1 MGGVVTAAPP
11 GFAPGAG
18 RGSSCRPSQ
27 KRTRLRKLSYFI
39 AASIDGY
46 IGEPSGEA
54 EFFTR
59 FVDDEYFAYLK
70 EEYPETLPTP
80 GRQPLGIDHLENKR
94 FDTIIQGRRSYQVA
108 LDMGITSPYAHMR
121 QLVASRTLTST
132 DPAVEIVSG
141 DVVGRVRE
149 LKRADGL
156 GIYLCGGA
164 NLAGELIDEV
174 DELIVKSYPLIL
186 GTGMPMF
193 GDAKFAQAEFTLESN
208 RTFGNGVV
216 VRTYSRKS

>member
-1 MGGVVTAAPP
+1 M
-11 GFAPGAG
+11 
-18 RGSSCRPSQ
+18 
-27 KRTRLRKLSYFI
+27 RKLTYFI
-39 AASIDGY
+39 AASIDGF
-46 IGEPSGEA
+46 IGDPSGEA
-54 EFFTR
+54 DFFTR
-59 FVDDEYFAYLK
+59 YVDEEFFGFLK

-94 FDTIIQGRRSYQVA
+94 YDTIIQGRRSYAVA

-141 DVVGRVRE
+141 DVAAEVRE
-149 LKRADGL
+149 LKKEEGL

-164 NLAGELIDEV
+164 NLAAELVDEV
-174 DELIVKSYPLIL
+174 DELVVKTYPLIL
-186 GTGMPMF
+186 GSGMPMF
-193 GDAKFAQAEFTLESN
+193 GTEFAQTEFALESN

-216 VRTYSRKS
+216 VRTYGRKR